1 MTRQPGGELP
11 QPTPGTRRPSGP
23 AVDALHAGVGPPAPD
38 PRAPAAAPA
47 VTATP
52 PVPCEASAGASAGPV
67 AAPEGAAL
75 VVPGVPRTSPPPPMG
90 GLRQPAPGGTGA
102 RAADPAPVDMA
113 RLRRLLGGP
122 DLGWLV
128 ERARRRMEREE
139 PLTGS
144 VSLSAPSDAQRRAAE
159 RLLGR
164 PPGGGGSLTVRLDA
178 VDAVLRRS
186 EVSPDGLAAA
196 VVALTGPV
204 VPARQ
209 TRAEEDRA
217 WRAAYGPLDQL
228 PALAAWAERLQ
239 VDGVVR
245 RLARTPRA
253 AHELLA
259 STARALRELP
269 VDPAVSLPAF
279 AARVLGSAHALDD
292 GTPLATLT
300 LSGIRA
306 LTGFPEG
313 SGTGWR
319 REAWASAG
327 LLRDELSS
335 TVLTLGLR
343 GTPALDWLTTNG
355 EPAVLTLRQ
364 LGSGAVPLAPGGAV
378 RVCENPAVV
387 AAAADAHGAHCPPLV
402 CLQGQPSAAA
412 LTLLRR
418 MADHGASLHY
428 HGDFD
433 WGGLRIAAALLAR
446 VPWTPWRYTAA
457 DYRAA
462 ARDSALPLTG
472 LPASSPWDPPLAEAL
487 AGHGV
492 RVEEEMV
499 LDTLLADLAPE
510 S

>member
-1 MTRQPGGELP
+1 MDVTPDADRGSLADGAPGMP
-11 QPTPGTRRPSGP
+11 SSGP
-23 AVDALHAGVGPPAPD
+23 SRSAEVPEGSQAAPSRPAGRVPEPAAVDAV
-38 PRAPAAAPA
+38 
-47 VTATP
+47 
-52 PVPCEASAGASAGPV
+52 
-67 AAPEGAAL
+67 
-75 VVPGVPRTSPPPPMG
+75 
-90 GLRQPAPGGTGA
+90 
-102 RAADPAPVDMA
+102 
-113 RLRRLLGGP
+113 RLGRLLGGP
-122 DLGWLV
+122 DLAWLV
-128 ERARRRMEREE
+128 ERGRRRMEREE

-144 VSLSAPSDAQRRAAE
+144 VSLGTPTDAQRRAAE

-164 PPGGGGSLTVRLDA
+164 PPGGGRSLTVRLDA

-186 EVSPDGLAAA
+186 GISPDGLPAAI
-196 VVALTGPV
+196 VALTGPV
-204 VPARQ
+204 VPARV

-217 WRAAYGPLDQL
+217 WQEAYAPLDQL
-228 PALAAWAERLQ
+228 PLLAGWAERLCA
-239 VDGVVR
+239 DGLVR
-245 RLARTPRA
+245 RLARTPEA
-253 AHELLA
+253 AHGMLA
-259 STARALRELP
+259 DAARVLRELP
-269 VDPAVSLPAF
+269 ADPAVSLPAF
-279 AARVLGSAHALDD
+279 AARALGSAHALDD
-292 GTPLATLT
+292 GTPLATLA

-306 LTGFPEG
+306 LTGFPDG
-313 SGTGWR
+313 SGTEWR

-343 GTPALDWLTTNG
+343 GTPALDWLTANG

-364 LGSGAVPLAPGGAV
+364 LAVDAALLTPRAAV
-378 RVCENPAVV
+378 HVCENPAVV
-387 AAAADAHGAHCPPLV
+387 AAAADVHGANCPPLV

-412 LTLLRR
+412 LTLLRQ
-418 MADHGASLHY
+418 MADQGASLRY

-446 VPWTPWRYTAA
+446 VPWTPWRYTTA

-472 LPASSPWDPPLAEAL
+472 IPAASPWDPPLAEAL

-510 S
+510 PSGRSRAR

>member
-1 MTRQPGGELP
+1 M
-11 QPTPGTRRPSGP
+11 
-23 AVDALHAGVGPPAPD
+23 
-38 PRAPAAAPA
+38 
-47 VTATP
+47 
-52 PVPCEASAGASAGPV
+52 
-67 AAPEGAAL
+67 
-75 VVPGVPRTSPPPPMG
+75 
-90 GLRQPAPGGTGA
+90 TGA
-102 RAADPAPVDMA
+102 RTADPAPVDAA

-128 ERARRRMEREE
+128 ERVRRRMEREE
-139 PLTGS
+139 PLTGA
-144 VSLSAPSDAQRRAAE
+144 VSLRGPTEAQRRAAE

-164 PPGGGGSLTVRLDA
+164 PPGGGGSLTVRLEA

-186 EVSPDGLAAA
+186 AVSPDGLAAA

-204 VPARQ
+204 VPARL
-209 TRAEEDRA
+209 TRAAEDRA
-217 WRAAYGPLDQL
+217 WRAAYAPLDQL
-228 PALAAWAERLQ
+228 PHLAAWAERLRA
-239 VDGVVR
+239 DGVVR

-269 VDPAVSLPAF
+269 ADPAVSLPAF

-306 LTGFPEG
+306 LTGFPDG

-343 GTPALDWLTTNG
+343 GTPALDWLTANG

-364 LGSGAVPLAPGGAV
+364 LASGAVPIPPGGVV
-378 RVCENPAVV
+378 RVCENPAVM
-387 AAAADAHGAHCPPLV
+387 ASAADAYGAHCPPLV

-418 MADHGASLHY
+418 MADHGASLRY

-446 VPWTPWRYTAA
+446 VPWIPWRYTAA
-457 DYRAA
+457 DYRAV

-472 LPASSPWDPPLAEAL
+472 LPAASPWDPPLAEAL
-487 AGHGV
+487 AAHGV

-510 S
+510 PSGRPRTR